1 MSTYLPLTKW
11 PPNFRV
17 ILICY
22 FFSAEYVLSSTTI
35 PKLFIQ
41 ASSLRFLFRISIFL
55 FVKGGIAAPINHMK
69 SANVPKAESFM
80 KATGIILA
88 RKDRQR

>member
-17 ILICY
+17 ILIFY

-41 ASSLRFLFRISIFL
+41 ASSLRFVFRTSIFL
-55 FVKGGIAAPINHMK
+55 FIMGGIAAPINHMK

-88 RKDRQR
+88 

>member
-35 PKLFIQ
+35 SKFFIQ
-41 ASSLRFLFRISIFL
+41 ASSLRFVFRISIFL
-55 FVKGGIAAPINHMK
+55 FIMGGIAAPINHMK
-69 SANVPKAESFM
+69 SANVPKAE
-80 KATGIILA
+80 KLLV
-88 RKDRQR
+88 